1 MQLTKPERN
10 TIAAALKLYLDQ
22 GMDNPENQTLRI
34 HRIAVSG
41 DEISLNAMAIH
52 ALFQRVVAEPKQKI
66 NFRSVNEHM
75 HVDLLKKHLGITPL
89 DVFILAHILNYEER
103 AEFLRTG
110 EWPTE
115 NTASGQKISDLKQL
129 FEL

>member
-34 HRIAVSG
+34 HRIAASG
-41 DEISLNAMAIH
+41 DEISLNALDIH
-52 ALFQRVVAEPKQKI
+52 ALFQRVIAGSTQKI
-66 NFRSVNEHM
+66 TLRSVNEHM
-75 HVDLLKKHLGITPL
+75 HADLSKKHSGMMPL
-89 DVFILAHILNYEER
+89 DVFIFAHILNYDER

-110 EWPTE
+110 EWPAQ

-129 FEL
+129 FAL